1 MISLSQIFFLILT
14 YLVASIPFGLVLS
27 LIFAKKDIRKFGSK
41 NIGATNVTRVVGKKL
56 GFLTLILDG
65 VKGAF
70 MVLAGRHF
78 FHGIIG
84 LDDYLYLVAFV
95 AILGHVFSI
104 YLKLKGGKGVAT
116 TIATLLALDLILG
129 AIVVLTWLIFF
140 AIFRISAMSALVS
153 MLAAL
158 ILTIFGE
165 YSIIQTIFMGLVFAL
180 IVVRHTENIKK
191 IIKENK
197 NARKR

>member
-1 MISLSQIFFLILT
+1 M
-14 YLVASIPFGLVLS
+14 
-27 LIFAKKDIRKFGSK
+27 
-41 NIGATNVTRVVGKKL
+41 
-56 GFLTLILDG
+56 
-65 VKGAF
+65 
-70 MVLAGRHF
+70 
-78 FHGIIG
+78 
-84 LDDYLYLVAFV
+84 DDYLYLVAFV

-116 TIATLLALDLILG
+116 TIATLLALDLTLG

>member
-1 MISLSQIFFLILT
+1 MISFSQFFFLILT

-27 LIFAKKDIRKFGSK
+27 LVFAKKDIRKFGSK
-41 NIGATNVTRVVGKKL
+41 NIGATNVTRIVGKKL
-56 GFLTLILDG
+56 GFATLILDG
-65 VKGAF
+65 AKGAI
-70 MVLAGRHF
+70 MVLIARYF
-78 FHGIIG
+78 FYGIVG
-84 LDDYLYLVAFV
+84 LDDYLYLIAFV

-104 YLKLKGGKGVAT
+104 YLKFKGGKGVAT

-129 AIVVLTWLIFF
+129 AMVVLTWLVFF
-140 AIFRISAMSALVS
+140 AILRISAVSALVS

-165 YSIIQTIFMGLVFAL
+165 YSIAQTIFMGLVFAL

-191 IIKENK
+191 LIKENK